1 MSGRLLTQGSL
12 WQSGNAKKTKF
23 PFPSPTSCCSDVPVF
38 ATSESMNFIVS
49 ATTESLSSTWRA
61 PRYRGRLLHALTRGQ
76 QETITPFLPFGGA
89 GIERARLNMFAKPC
103 RVPTMLVGRDHRS
116 GLPLSLTLM
125 HPADFYVMRGS

>member
-1 MSGRLLTQGSL
+1 
-12 WQSGNAKKTKF
+12 
-23 PFPSPTSCCSDVPVF
+23 
-38 ATSESMNFIVS
+38 MNFIVS

-103 RVPTMLVGRDHRS
+103 RVPTMLVGGDHRS
-116 GLPLSLTLM
+116 GLPSLLTLM
-125 HPADFYVMRGS
+125 HPADFYSMLRKLISQI

>member
-1 MSGRLLTQGSL
+1 MLRVRPIRLPQLGHKRFELRLSGRLFL

-61 PRYRGRLLHALTRGQ
+61 PRYRGRLLHALTRG
-76 QETITPFLPFGGA
+76 
-89 GIERARLNMFAKPC
+89 
-103 RVPTMLVGRDHRS
+103 
-116 GLPLSLTLM
+116 
-125 HPADFYVMRGS
+125 